1 MPFEIIRNDITKM
14 KVDAIVCNGNSKLI
28 ARDGVC
34 GQVFVAAGPELTDAC
49 RKIGGCDSGGAVV
62 TPGFNLPAKYIIHT
76 VGPHW
81 NGGSSGEELI
91 LRCCYRNV
99 MNRAKELHCSTLAI
113 PLIASGNYHYPKDEA
128 LRIAHEEIQAF
139 LLNSD
144 TMKIFLVVFGK
155 AAYLQST
162 LMFPS
167 VEAFIND
174 NYVEN
179 HIIKRESATQ
189 LVVQSSTI
197 EDTLSYMGKSFS
209 KMLLELID
217 RTGQKDSAVY
227 RKANI
232 SKGVFYKIKNVPNYN
247 PSKNTALAFAIA
259 LQLNIDET
267 NDLLNTIGA
276 TLSHS
281 NKSDII
287 VEYFIKKGN
296 YNIFDINIALFDF
309 EEKQLGS

>member
-28 ARDGVC
+28 AHDGVC
-34 GQVFVAAGPELTDAC
+34 GQVFLAAGPELTDAC
-49 RKIGGCDSGGAVV
+49 RKTGGCDSGGAVV
-62 TPGFNLPAKYIIHT
+62 TLGFNLPAKYIIHT

-81 NGGSSGEELI
+81 NGGNSGEDLI
-91 LRCCYRNV
+91 LRCCYQNV

-128 LRIAHEEIQAF
+128 LRIAHEEILTF
-139 LLNSD
+139 LLKYD
-144 TMKIFLVVFGK
+144 TIKIFLVVFGK

-167 VEAFIND
+167 VVTFIND

-179 HIIKRESATQ
+179 HIIKRESVTQ
-189 LVVQSSTI
+189 PVITSPTI
-197 EDTLSYMGKSFS
+197 EGALSYMGKSF
-209 KMLLELID
+209 KETLLELID
-217 RTGQKDSAVY
+217 RTGQKDSMVY

-232 SKGVFYKIKNVPNYN
+232 SKGVFYKIKNIPNYK
-247 PSKNTALAFAIA
+247 PSKNTALAFAVA
-259 LQLNIDET
+259 LQLNVDET
-267 NDLLNTIGA
+267 NDLLKAIGS

-281 NKSDII
+281 DKSDII
-287 VEYFIKKGN
+287 VEYFISNGN

-309 EEKQLGS
+309 GEKQLGS